1 MKISVVMAAFNAE
14 RYVAAAIESILAQT
28 RKADEIIV
36 IDDGSTDRTFE
47 VLTRY
52 EDNITFLLR
61 QDNTGPAI
69 ALNRAISA
77 ASGDM
82 LAFLDADDLWAE
94 EKLSL
99 QAHDLE
105 KNPELD
111 AVFGYIKQFI
121 SEDVPPEIARTYLV
135 PDPQPGIS
143 KIGMLIRRAAFD
155 RIGRFDDSTS
165 VSEFAGW
172 YARAQAMGIR
182 VRVEN
187 QIVAFRRLHESNSG
201 RLKRAEQQQ
210 ETLFGLTLGFVL
222 RRKKRP

>member
-52 EDNITFLLR
+52 EDNITLLR

-99 QAHDLE
+99 QAHNLE
-105 KNPELD
+105 KN
-111 AVFGYIKQFI
+111 
-121 SEDVPPEIARTYLV
+121 
-135 PDPQPGIS
+135 
-143 KIGMLIRRAAFD
+143 
-155 RIGRFDDSTS
+155 
-165 VSEFAGW
+165 
-172 YARAQAMGIR
+172 
-182 VRVEN
+182 
-187 QIVAFRRLHESNSG
+187 
-201 RLKRAEQQQ
+201 
-210 ETLFGLTLGFVL
+210 
-222 RRKKRP
+222 